1 MSASATELLPPAFAH
16 LAPMT
21 HSGINRRVFPA
32 GKKLSTA
39 QNALTC
45 LLHVQRVRLPTSS
58 TQPTRH
64 ASAQL
69 VTTTTALVV
78 IESKIVLLASTTTA
92 EVTLASLVVLIVVH
106 VMTLLAPAQTVTLI
120 SLSWML
126 LPHLKAALTPVPL
139 QLKSTLLHKEPQPY
153 AGAHHSQNLD

>member
-1 MSASATELLPPAFAH
+1 
-16 LAPMT
+16 
-21 HSGINRRVFPA
+21 
-32 GKKLSTA
+32 
-39 QNALTC
+39 
-45 LLHVQRVRLPTSS
+45 VRLPTSS

-78 IESKIVLLASTTTA
+78 IESKIVLLASTTKA
-92 EVTLASLVVLIVVH
+92 EVTLASLVVKIVLH
-106 VMTLLAPAQTVTLI
+106 VMTLLAPAQSVTLI